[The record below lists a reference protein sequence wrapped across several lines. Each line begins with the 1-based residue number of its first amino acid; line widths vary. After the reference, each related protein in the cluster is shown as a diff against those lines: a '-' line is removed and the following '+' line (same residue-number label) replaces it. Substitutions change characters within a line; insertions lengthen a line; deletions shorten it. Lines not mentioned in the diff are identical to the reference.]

1 MKTHNIAA
9 LVLVFSAQLHL
20 SASAQTLAASTAPNS
35 EASAPA
41 AISGAHALQISAG
54 DLLDLAVFDTPELS
68 GKLRVDEHGNIA
80 LPVVGDFSV
89 AGFTAAEASRAIEA
103 KFLCSDILKN
113 PHVSI
118 TFLEYATQGVTIL
131 GEVKNPGVYPL
142 LGVHNLLDLISSAGG
157 LTSNAGK
164 VVTITRRGEPSRP
177 VTVKLDSKSGSTD
190 AFNIDVHPGDTIM
203 VSRMGVVYVLGEVGR
218 PGGFMLENSN
228 RLTVLQAVALAQGT
242 TRTASLNG
250 AKLLRNTD
258 DGREELAISLQK
270 ILANKAP
277 DQSLDDGD
285 ILFVPSS
292 GAKTTLRTLETI
304 LPAAAGAAIYRVP

>member
-1 MKTHNIAA
+1 MKTYNIAT
-9 LVLVFSAQLHL
+9 LVLIFTAQLQPP
-20 SASAQTLAASTAPNS
+20 ASAQTLAAALNS

-41 AISGAHALQISAG
+41 VISGAHALQISAG
-54 DLLDLAVFDTPELS
+54 DLLELAVFDTPELS
-68 GKLRVDEHGNIA
+68 EKLRVDEHGNIA
-80 LPVVGDFSV
+80 LPVAGDFSV
-89 AGFTAAEASRAIEA
+89 AGFTAAEASHAIEA
-103 KFLCSDILKN
+103 KFLSSDILKN

-118 TFLEYATQGVTIL
+118 TIVEYATQGVTIL

-142 LGVHNLLDLISSAGG
+142 LGVRNLLDLISSAGG
-157 LTSNAGK
+157 MTSSAGK
-164 VVTITRRGEPSRP
+164 VVTVTHRGEPSRP
-177 VTVKLDSKSGSTD
+177 VTVKLDSKSGSMD

-250 AKLLRNTD
+250 AKLIRNTD
-258 DGREELAISLQK
+258 DGREELTIPLQK

-277 DQSLDDGD
+277 DQALDDGD

-292 GAKTTLRTLETI
+292 GAKTALRTLETI